1 MKSSSSKIIINII
14 SILIII
20 CVSIGIIA
28 TYPTIKNIAKE
39 KTYNPYEET
48 NFISDLTN
56 SNSALYYMLKTDK
69 NEKIKP
75 EDIFLE
81 INENNSSLEEDGDVI
96 YYKER
101 LNNYIYNYMK
111 DLDKELRNL
120 DYYALDKES
129 GTILS
134 RQSNNLGALLQKEEI
149 NKSNEVQNFY
159 DFYIVINYDE
169 KGKLSISKIN
179 GGNEKIIYNTLINE
193 NIIDEEDNYGGEVV
207 LKYNPIKNATFIYGV
222 PKDVIANK
230 SMYFYRDRIYNYITN
245 AERAAYIDSS
255 DSFIIIAVSFIV
267 LSALLITYKREKD
280 IIGFNKIS
288 RIPLEFHLI
297 IGFFV
302 LYFIFSAPENIIME
316 SILGKIHWFFG
327 INISDVP
334 LTNSLILVL
343 NLLFWIICFG
353 MLYIYIILIKH
364 IFIKGFKEYIKEDTL
379 VLRIITLIKSWYKRS
394 VDRLLTIDLKD
405 KGISN
410 IIKLVGIN
418 LIILVIMSS
427 MWFIGIILAIIYSI
441 YLFIKLRESYTKV
454 SNNYNEICDIT
465 QNMAEGNLE
474 VDLERDLGVFNSL
487 KEDLSNIQIGFKKAV
502 DEEVKS
508 ARMKT
513 DLISNVSHDLKTPLT
528 SIITYVD
535 LLKNG
540 DLSDEDRKL
549 YLDTLDKKSQ
559 RLQALIEDLFEMS
572 KATSG
577 NVKLNIMDVDIV
589 SLMKQIILELSDK
602 IEESEL
608 IVKSNFPS
616 EKIVLTLDSQ
626 RTFRVFEN
634 LIINITKYAMPK
646 SRVYID
652 IINEE
657 DKVEITL
664 KNMSATEIDFNV
676 EEITERFVRGDKS
689 RNTKGSGLGLAIAK
703 SFVELQGG
711 EFKIRVDGDL
721 FKVLI
726 TFDKDK

>member
-1 MKSSSSKIIINII
+1 M
-14 SILIII
+14 I
-20 CVSIGIIA
+20 CATIGIIA
-28 TYPTIKNIAKE
+28 TYPTIKSIAKE
-39 KTYNPYEET
+39 KTYNPYEKT
-48 NFISDLTN
+48 NFISDLAN
-56 SNSALYYMLKTDK
+56 SNSALYYMLKADK
-69 NEKIKP
+69 DEKIKP
-75 EDIFLE
+75 EDIFLK
-81 INENNSSLEEDGDVI
+81 ISKENISIEEDGDI
-96 YYKER
+96 IHYKER
-101 LNNYIYNYMK
+101 INNYIYNYMK
-111 DLDKELRNL
+111 DLDKGLRNL
-120 DYYALDKES
+120 DYYAIDKES
-129 GTILS
+129 GAILS
-134 RQSNNLGALLQKEEI
+134 RGSNNLGALLQKEEI

-169 KGKLSISKIN
+169 NGRLSISKIN

-193 NIIDEEDNYGGEVV
+193 NIIDEEYNYGDEVA

-222 PKDVIANK
+222 PKEIAN
-230 SMYFYRDRIYNYITN
+230 SNGMYYSDKIYMYIIE
-245 AERAAYIDSS
+245 AEKEAYIDGS
-255 DSFIIIAVSFIV
+255 DSFIIIAVSFVI
-267 LSALLITYKREKD
+267 LSALLIPYKREKY
-280 IIGFNKIS
+280 IIGFNKIAK
-288 RIPLEFHLI
+288 IPLELHLI
-297 IGFFV
+297 IGFFIS
-302 LYFIFSAPENIIME
+302 YFIFSASGNIIME
-316 SILGKIHWFFG
+316 SILGKIHLFFG

-334 LTNSLILVL
+334 LTNNLILGL
-343 NLLFWIICFG
+343 NVVFWIVCFA
-353 MLYIYIILIKH
+353 MLYTYVILIKH
-364 IFIKGFKEYIKEDTL
+364 IFIKGFKKYIKEDTL
-379 VLRIITLIKSWYKRS
+379 VLRIITLIKNWYKKS
-394 VDRLLTIDLKD
+394 VDRLLTVDLKD

-427 MWFIGIILAIIYSI
+427 MWSFGIILAIIYSI
-441 YLFIKLRESYTKV
+441 YLFIKLKDSYTKV
-454 SNNYNEICDIT
+454 SNNYNDICDIT
-465 QNMAEGNLE
+465 QKMAEGNLE

-535 LLKNG
+535 LLKNEG
-540 DLSDEDRKL
+540 LSEEDRKL

-577 NVKLNIMDVDIV
+577 NVKLNIMDVEVV
-589 SLMKQIILELSDK
+589 SLMKQTILELSDK
-602 IEESEL
+602 IEESGL
-608 IVKSNFPS
+608 ILKSNFPS
-616 EKIVLTLDSQ
+616 EKIILPLDSQ

-676 EEITERFVRGDKS
+676 EEITERFVRGDRS

-721 FKVLI
+721 FKVII

>member
-28 TYPTIKNIAKE
+28 AYPTIKNIAKE
-39 KTYNPYEET
+39 KIYNPYEET

-454 SNNYNEICDIT
+454 GNNYNEICDIT

-616 EKIVLTLDSQ
+616 EKIVLPLDSQ

>member
-28 TYPTIKNIAKE
+28 AYPTIKNIAKE
-39 KTYNPYEET
+39 KIYNPYEET

-616 EKIVLTLDSQ
+616 EKIVLPLDSQ

>member
-134 RQSNNLGALLQKEEI
+134 RQSNKLGDLLQKEEI

-297 IGFFV
+297 IGSFV
-302 LYFIFSAPENIIME
+302 LYFIFSAPENIMME

-616 EKIVLTLDSQ
+616 EKIVLPLDSQ

>member
-28 TYPTIKNIAKE
+28 TYPTINNIAKE

-81 INENNSSLEEDGDVI
+81 ISENNSSLEDDGDVI

-101 LNNYIYNYMK
+101 VNNYIYNYMK

-120 DYYALDKES
+120 DYYALDRES

-297 IGFFV
+297 IGYFV

-334 LTNSLILVL
+334 LTSNLIFGL
-343 NLLFWIICFG
+343 NVVFWIVCFA
-353 MLYIYIILIKH
+353 MLYTYVILIKH
-364 IFIKGFKEYIKEDTL
+364 IFIKGFKKYIKEDTL
-379 VLRIITLIKSWYKRS
+379 VLRTITLIKIWYKRS

-427 MWFIGIILAIIYSI
+427 MWFFGIILAILYSI
-441 YLFIKLRESYTKV
+441 YLFIKLKESYTKV

-474 VDLERDLGVFNSL
+474 VDLESDLGVFNSL

-535 LLKNG
+535 LLKNE

-577 NVKLNIMDVDIV
+577 NIKLNIMDVDIV

-616 EKIVLTLDSQ
+616 EKIVLPLDSQ